1 MSLKDKLYKFPTGI
15 LWRINSHFSLN
26 SRRRKFDLFLKLFN
40 PNESTT
46 VLDVGPYGG
55 KEFETY
61 APVNYLER
69 WYEFKNRIT
78 ALSIENVDNLKAKY
92 PEVSVV
98 YFDGA
103 KYPFSDNQFDIIFSN
118 AVIEHVGSRENQ
130 QRFLDEAVRVGKN
143 VFITTP
149 NRWFIIEPHTLIP
162 LLHWLPISC
171 FRGVLRFFKLTYWAQ
186 EKNLN
191 PLSPTDVKRLIKNY
205 PSLKLRWSLWSPS
218 IIIYSKFVH
227 S

>member
-15 LWRINSHFSLN
+15 LWKINSHFSLN
-26 SRRRKFDLFLKLFN
+26 SRRRKFNLFLKLFA
-40 PNESTT
+40 PDSSMKI
-46 VLDVGPYGG
+46 LDVGPYGG

-69 WYEFKNRIT
+69 WYEFKNQIT

-92 PEVSVV
+92 PDVKVV
-98 YFDGA
+98 YFDGS
-103 KYPFSDNQFDIIFSN
+103 KFPFADKQFDIIFSN

-130 QRFLDEAVRVGKN
+130 QKFLDESVRVGKK

-162 LLHWLPISC
+162 LLHWLPLSW
-171 FRGVLRFFKLTYWAQ
+171 FRVILNAVGLKYWAQ

-191 PLSPTDVKRLIKNY
+191 PLSPTDVKRLIKDY
-205 PSLKLRWSLWSPS
+205 PELNVRWSIWNPS
-218 IIIYSKFVH
+218 IIIH